1 MSMRARLA
9 GLMAL
14 LCLAGPA
21 AHAGDGAV
29 PRCSFVHDEIM
40 TAISNP
46 PAGREKEYHEFFE
59 KVHLPEIVSRGIGF
73 ESAQRFRVLASVG
86 STPWNYLSV
95 YGLEQGNQI
104 AQTGMKFR
112 PGPAPVVAPAPY
124 LAEGSVAWILRRTST
139 GADECS
145 EKDKVFVVIPPPT
158 GAEPD
163 PGQILKA
170 VPGLVSAQR
179 YEFVKSTKGP
189 APSWKAISV
198 FRAREDADVPAMLQ
212 RLAAQVGCSK
222 GVCAESSGA
231 VWALEPMGGYITRA
245 DLPEDQERP

>member
-1 MSMRARLA
+1 MSRRGRFA

-14 LCLAGPA
+14 VCLAASA
-21 AHAGDGAV
+21 ASAAEV
-29 PRCSFVHDEIM
+29 EAARCSFVHDEIM

-46 PAGREKEYHEFFE
+46 PAGPDKEYHEFFE

-145 EKDKVFVVIPPPT
+145 EKDKVFVVIPPAT

-163 PGQILKA
+163 LPQILKA
-170 VPGLVSAQR
+170 VPGLAGAAR

-189 APSWKAISV
+189 APPWKAVGV
-198 FRAREDADVPAMLQ
+198 FRAREDADVPGMLQ
-212 RLAAQVGCSK
+212 RLAAQVGCP
-222 GVCAESSGA
+222 GGRCAESAGA
-231 VWALEPMGGYITRA
+231 VWVLEPMAGYITRA
-245 DLPEDQERP
+245 DVPGH